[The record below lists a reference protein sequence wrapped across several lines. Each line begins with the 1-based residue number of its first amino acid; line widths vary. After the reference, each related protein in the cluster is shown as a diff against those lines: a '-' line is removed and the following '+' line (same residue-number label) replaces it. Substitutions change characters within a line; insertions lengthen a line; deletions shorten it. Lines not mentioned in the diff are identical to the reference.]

1 MTTVPQLWKVIATLG
16 SCLAITAA
24 CHAQRVSPQDVLRGE
39 LPEYFAPHVQKE
51 YVEALVRRLDANDD
65 ARIILD
71 VIEMQLRSYI
81 DLGLA
86 DKLDPLIDATSRL
99 SVATTDPMRSA
110 SIAEQVARARFY
122 SGHDAAGLTASANA
136 LASQEAVLVN
146 GAHPDPTRL
155 FRHLI
160 DHAQLVT
167 SMMSV
172 DVLVSTLKR
181 AEKLLPTVRHPA
193 LAALDHDNLMV
204 QVYVA
209 LGDHGRAQ
217 EILAS
222 MLERA
227 TRMGLATWEAEA
239 QFSLAEIYIMQ
250 ARYAEAKTASQR
262 SLTVHQSLNN
272 QVGVASTLQQLA
284 YVSNASG
291 APEQAYE
298 YAEKAMQAFDHLD
311 DAFAK
316 ADSRREL
323 AFAAALMGD
332 ARKAHSLIDEAL
344 ALRPENTS
352 PNWAYSIARLRTR
365 IALADK
371 DIVAARRAM
380 QREDQLRDLRQME
393 RGLRHTRATRA
404 LFEVGERELRVQ
416 LLERDN
422 EIRRLDNQRNEAQ
435 IALQRWWIGGGFAL
449 FALSLCAASLLYFR
463 SISLKRAAYT
473 DSLTQVMSRAAIL
486 RRLQRTLDRART
498 TREPVSVIMMDI
510 DEFKAVNDTYGH
522 SAGDAVLKL
531 AAGKISSMIAPD
543 CRIGRLGG
551 DEFMVV
557 MPNTSRD
564 SVQTEAER
572 IMAAL
577 RELKVD
583 HQDQMLR
590 IAVSMGVA
598 STDGQQDSD
607 LNDLVHA
614 ADAALLEAKHGGRN
628 RVVVTDPTELP
639 TPRPTADAPV

>member
-1 MTTVPQLWKVIATLG
+1 MTKVLRLWWVTTLLG
-16 SCLAITAA
+16 VSLAAVLP
-24 CHAQRVSPQDVLRGE
+24 CHAQRVSPQDVLQGE
-39 LPEYFAPHVQKE
+39 LPEYFAPHAQKE
-51 YVEALVRRLDANDD
+51 FVERLVSRLDARDD
-65 ARIILD
+65 PRIILD
-71 VIEMQLRSYI
+71 VIEMQLRAYI

-99 SVATTDPMRSA
+99 STLVADTMRSA
-110 SIAEQVARARFY
+110 SIDEQIARARFFT
-122 SGHDAAGLTASANA
+122 GHDAAGLAASANA
-136 LASQEAVLVN
+136 LAAQEAVLID
-146 GAHPDPTRL
+146 GKHPDPTRL

-160 DHAQLVT
+160 DHAQLIT
-167 SMMSV
+167 SVMSV

-193 LAALDHDNLMV
+193 LSALDHDNLMT

-227 TRMGLATWEAEA
+227 KRLDLPTWEAEA
-239 QFSLAEIYIMQ
+239 QFSLAEIYITQ
-250 ARYAEAKTASQR
+250 ARYADAEASSRRVLAIN
-262 SLTVHQSLNN
+262 QSLGN
-272 QVGVASTLQQLA
+272 QVGVASALQQLA

-291 APEQAYE
+291 APERALE
-298 YAEKAMQAFDHLD
+298 YAEKAMHGYDMLD

-332 ARKAHSLIDEAL
+332 ARRAHALLEEAL
-344 ALRPENTS
+344 ALRPEDAS
-352 PNWAYSIARLRTR
+352 PNWSYSIARLRTR

-380 QREDQLRDLRQME
+380 QHEDQLRDKRQTE

-449 FALSLCAASLLYFR
+449 FALSLCAAGLLYFR

-498 TREPVSVIMMDI
+498 ARETVSVIMLDI

-531 AAGKISSMIAPD
+531 AASKIAAMIAPE

-557 MPNTSRD
+557 MPNTPLD
-564 SVQTEAER
+564 HAQAEAQR
-572 IMAAL
+572 MMAAL

-583 HQDQMLR
+583 HQEQTLR

-598 STDGQQDSD
+598 STDNQQNGD
-607 LNDLVHA
+607 LNQLVHA
-614 ADAALLEAKHGGRN
+614 ADAALLAAKHGGRN
-628 RVVVTDPTELP
+628 RVVATS
-639 TPRPTADAPV
+639 PTASSAPHTAPL

>member
-1 MTTVPQLWKVIATLG
+1 MTRMQQLWRVVATLG
-16 SCLAITAA
+16 ACFAIAVP
-24 CHAQRVSPQDVLRGE
+24 CHAQRVSTQDVLRGE
-39 LPEYFAPHVQKE
+39 LPEYFAPQVQKE
-51 YVEALVRRLDANDD
+51 YVEGLVQRLDAGDD

-86 DKLDPLIDATSRL
+86 DKLDRLIDATSRL
-99 SVATTDPMRSA
+99 SAVTADPMRSA
-110 SIAEQVARARFY
+110 SINEQIARARFY
-122 SGHDAAGLTASANA
+122 SGQDAAGLVASANA
-136 LASQEAVLVN
+136 LAAQEAILVN

-155 FRHLI
+155 FRNLI

-181 AEKLLPTVRHPA
+181 AEKLLPAVRHPA
-193 LAALDHDNLMV
+193 LSALEHDNLMA

-227 TRMGLATWEAEA
+227 TRLGLGTWEAEV
-239 QFSLAEIYIMQ
+239 QFALAEIYITQ
-250 ARYAEAKTASQR
+250 AKYTEAEASSQR
-262 SLTVHQSLNN
+262 GLAIYQSLNN
-272 QVGVASTLQQLA
+272 QVGVAGALQQLA

-291 APEQAYE
+291 SPEQASV
-298 YAEKAMQAFDHLD
+298 YAEKAMREFDRLD

-332 ARKAHSLIDEAL
+332 ASKARALFAEAL
-344 ALRPENTS
+344 ALRAENAS

-371 DIVAARRAM
+371 DVVAARRAM
-380 QREDQLRDLRQME
+380 QREDQLRDQRQTE
-393 RGLRHTRATRA
+393 RSLRHTRATRA

-422 EIRRLDNQRNEAQ
+422 EIRRLDNQRNEAR

-449 FALSLCAASLLYFR
+449 FALTLCAAGLLYFR

-486 RRLQRTLDRART
+486 RRLQRVLDRAKT
-498 TREPVSVIMMDI
+498 TNETVSVIMMDI
-510 DEFKAVNDTYGH
+510 DEFKTVNDTYGH

-531 AAGKISSMIAPD
+531 AAGKISSMIAPE

-557 MPNTSRD
+557 MPNTPLD
-564 SVQTEAER
+564 FAQKEAER
-572 IMAAL
+572 MMSAL
-577 RELKVD
+577 REMKVD

-598 STDGQQDSD
+598 STDDEQNND
-607 LNDLVHA
+607 LNHLVHT
-614 ADAALLEAKHGGRN
+614 ADAALLSAKHGGRN
-628 RVVVTDPTELP
+628 RVVTTG
-639 TPRPTADAPV
+639 PTAPVSPNTTPSPSP